1 MPGAAPG
8 RSEARR
14 PLVVAG
20 VFAAAL
26 LCCAL
31 LAWRLDRHQ
40 VEENRA
46 RTLDMAGDHAHA
58 LQAVVEHNLSATFA
72 LAAMVR
78 QGNGT
83 VRDFESLAAGM
94 LAYYPGASALQ
105 LAPGGVVAQVHP
117 LAGNEAAIGHD
128 LLRDPARNREAFAA
142 RDTGQLTL
150 AGPFRLA
157 QGGLGAAGR
166 LPVFLPDAAGKPAF
180 WGFAIVLMRFPEA
193 LAPAR
198 LDHLADMGYR
208 YELWRRHPE
217 SGEKEVLAVSAG
229 GPPADPVERTLD
241 VPNATWT
248 LGVAPIGGWSGGA
261 QRLAM
266 AGAALAVSLLFAYL
280 AKLMLELQSHRR
292 GLESL
297 VARRTA
303 EVKARE
309 ADLYRA
315 QAVARMGSWVTT
327 DGKAF
332 QGSPEAYRIFG
343 IPGDAPVDVDT
354 IMSRVHP
361 EDREQVLRARDRVLG
376 GEPCAVEFRLLAG
389 DGVRWVHGQAERVA
403 GEDGAP
409 PRIVSTV
416 QDITERKQVESDLRL
431 AAAAF
436 EAKEGMIVTDARGV
450 ILRMNRA
457 CTEITGYTPEEAVG
471 KTPRLFKS
479 GRQDEAFYRAMWDS
493 VNRTGSW
500 HGEIW
505 NRRKSGEI
513 YPESLRITA
522 VRNEAGEVTNYIGTL
537 ADITQRKQAEAEIER
552 LAFYDALTG
561 LPNRRLLNDRLRH
574 AVAAS
579 ARSRR
584 RGALLYID
592 LDDFKTLND
601 TRGHDVGDELLR
613 QVATRLSGCVRKG
626 DTVARLGGDEYVVM
640 LEELAESGHEAAAR
654 VEQVG
659 ETVLARVGVP
669 YALPSGAHHQAAS
682 IGIVL
687 FGDRAETPEDLLRRA
702 DLAMYRAK
710 AAGGNALRFFDPE
723 MQGAVNARAGMVAD
737 LRAGL
742 EQGEFR
748 LAYQPQV
755 DREGRLLGAEALL
768 RWSSPGRG
776 SVAPDAF
783 IPLAEE
789 TGLIVPLGN
798 LVIATACE
806 QLVRW
811 ADEPRTV
818 GLTLAVNV
826 SAREFRHPEFVERL
840 VATLERTGADPR
852 KLMLEFTESVLLDD
866 FEGTVAKMIAL
877 RARGVSFALDDFGT
891 GYSSL
896 AYLKRL
902 PVQQLKIDKS
912 FVRDVLAD
920 PADATIARAIIALAQ
935 SVGLSVVA
943 EGVETRAQWEFLSG
957 HGCHAFQGYH
967 FGAPG
972 AAEDLLRG
980 R

>member
-1 MPGAAPG
+1 
-8 RSEARR
+8 
-14 PLVVAG
+14 VAG
-20 VFAAAL
+20 VFAIAL
-26 LCCAL
+26 LCSAL
-31 LAWRLDRHQ
+31 AAWRLDAHQ
-40 VEENRA
+40 VEESRA

-58 LQAVVEHNLSATFA
+58 LQAAIEHNLSATFA
-72 LAAMVR
+72 LAAMIR
-78 QGNGT
+78 QGNGAI
-83 VRDFESLAAGM
+83 RDFESLAAGM
-94 LAYYPGASALQ
+94 LPYYPGASALQ
-105 LAPGGVVAQVHP
+105 LAPGGVVTHVHP
-117 LAGNEAAIGHD
+117 LAGNEQAIGQD
-128 LLRDPARNREAFAA
+128 LLRDPSRNREAIVA
-142 RDTGQLTL
+142 RDSGTLAL

-166 LPVFLPDAAGKPAF
+166 LPVFLPGDAGAPAF
-180 WGFAIVLMRFPEA
+180 WGFAIVLMRFPET

-217 SGEKEVLAVSAG
+217 SGERETLAVSAA
-229 GPPADPVERTLD
+229 GPPAEPVERTLE

-248 LGVAPIGGWSGGA
+248 LGVAPIDGWSS
-261 QRLAM
+261 AM
-266 AGAALAVSLLFAYL
+266 RRSAAAGTALAVSLLLAYL
-280 AKLMLELQSHRR
+280 AKLMLELQAHRR

-297 VARRTA
+297 VATRTA

-309 ADLYRA
+309 ADLERA

-327 DGKAF
+327 DGKAL
-332 QGSPEAYRIFG
+332 QGSPEAYRMFG
-343 IPGDAPVDVDT
+343 IPAGAAVGVDAL
-354 IMSRVHP
+354 IERIHP
-361 EDREQVLRARDRVLG
+361 EDREETRRAVERVLA

-389 DGVRWVHGQAERVA
+389 DGERWVHGQAERVG
-403 GEDGAP
+403 GEGGAA
-409 PRIVSTV
+409 PRVVATV

-457 CTEITGYTPEEAVG
+457 CTEITGYSAEEAVG
-471 KTPRLFKS
+471 QTPRLFKS
-479 GRQDEAFYRAMWDS
+479 GRQDEAFYRALWDS

-505 NRRKSGEI
+505 NRRKNGEI

-561 LPNRRLLNDRLRH
+561 LPNRRLLGDRLRH
-574 AVAAS
+574 ALAAS

-584 RGALLYID
+584 TGALLFID

-613 QVATRLSGCVRKG
+613 QVASRLSGCVRKG

-640 LEELAESGHEAAAR
+640 LEEVAESGHEAAAR

-659 ETVLARVGVP
+659 ETVLARIGVP

-687 FGDRAETPEDLLRRA
+687 FGERADTPEDLLRRA

-710 AAGGNALRFFDPE
+710 EAGGNALRFFDPE
-723 MQGAVNARAGMVAD
+723 MQGAVNARAELVAD
-737 LRAGL
+737 LRKGL
-742 EQGEFR
+742 AKGEFR
-748 LAYQPQV
+748 LSYQPQV
-755 DREGRLLGAEALL
+755 DRDGRLLGAEALL
-768 RWSSPGRG
+768 RWASPTRG
-776 SVAPDAF
+776 AVAPDAF
-783 IPLAEE
+783 IAVAEE
-789 TGLIVPLGN
+789 TGLIVPLGHF
-798 LVIATACE
+798 VIAAACE

-818 GLTLAVNV
+818 GLVLAVNV
-826 SAREFRHPEFVERL
+826 SGREFKHPEFIERL
-840 VATLERTGADPR
+840 LATLERTGADPR

-866 FEGTVAKMIAL
+866 FEGTVAKMTAL

-920 PADATIARAIIALAQ
+920 PADATIARAVIALAQ

-943 EGVETRAQWEFLSG
+943 EGVETRAQWEFLAG

>member
-8 RSEARR
+8 SAEARR
-14 PLVVAG
+14 PLLVAG
-20 VFAAAL
+20 AFAAAL
-26 LCCAL
+26 LCSAL
-31 LAWRLDRHQ
+31 VAWRLDLHQ
-40 VEENRA
+40 AEENRA

-58 LQAVVEHNLSATFA
+58 LQAGIEHNLSATFA
-72 LAAMVR
+72 LAAMIR
-78 QGNGT
+78 QGNGAL
-83 VRDFESLAAGM
+83 RDFESLAAEM
-94 LAYYPGASALQ
+94 LPYYPGASALQ
-105 LAPGGVVAQVHP
+105 LAPGGVVTQVHP
-117 LAGNEAAIGHD
+117 LRGNEQAIGHD
-128 LLRDPARNREAFAA
+128 LLRDPARTREAFAA
-142 RDTGQLTL
+142 RDSGELTL

-166 LPVFLPDAAGKPAF
+166 LPVFLPDATGKLAF
-180 WGFAIVLMRFPEA
+180 WGFAIVLMRFPDA

-198 LDHLADMGYR
+198 LDHLADLGYR
-208 YELWRRHPE
+208 YELWRRNPE
-217 SGEKEVLAVSAG
+217 SGEREVLAVSAA
-229 GPPADPVERTLD
+229 GPPSDPVERTLE

-248 LGVAPIGGWSGGA
+248 LAVAPLGGWSSPA
-261 QRLAM
+261 RRAAM
-266 AGAALAVSLLFAYL
+266 AGAALALSLLVAYL
-280 AKLMLELQSHRR
+280 ARLMLELQAHRR

-309 ADLYRA
+309 ADLERA
-315 QAVARMGSWVTT
+315 QAVARIGSWVTT
-327 DGKAF
+327 DGRTFK
-332 QGSPEAYRIFG
+332 GSPEAYRIFG
-343 IPGDAPVDVDT
+343 IPGDAPVDVEA
-354 IMSRVHP
+354 IMARIHP
-361 EDREQVLRARDRVLG
+361 EDREGVLRARERVLG
-376 GEPCAVEFRLLAG
+376 GSPCAVEFRLVAD
-389 DGVRWVHGQAERVA
+389 DGVRWVHGQAERVD

-409 PRIVSTV
+409 PRIVSTM

-457 CTEITGYTPEEAVG
+457 CTEITGYSAEEAVG
-471 KTPRLFKS
+471 QTPRLFKS

-505 NRRKSGEI
+505 NRRKNGEI

-522 VRNEAGEVTNYIGTL
+522 VRNEAGVVTNYIGTL

-574 AVAAS
+574 ALAAS

-584 RGALLYID
+584 TGALLFID

-613 QVATRLSGCVRKG
+613 QVATRLAGCVRKG

-640 LEELAESGHEAAAR
+640 LEEVAESARETAAR

-659 ETVLARVGVP
+659 ETVLARIGVP

-687 FGDRAETPEDLLRRA
+687 FGDRAETPEDLLRHA

-798 LVIATACE
+798 LVVATACE

-943 EGVETRAQWEFLSG
+943 EGVETRAQWEFLAG